1 VDRELSAN
9 TQSGD
14 KYSRPFEKGD
24 NKGLVRAETS
34 TKMAQADKSVREQI
48 GERN

>member
-9 TQSGD
+9 RQLGD
-14 KYSRPFEKGD
+14 KYSRPVEKGD
-24 NKGLVRAETS
+24 NKGLVRAEKS
-34 TKMAQADKSVREQI
+34 TKLAQTDKSVTEQI